1 MLECVDIVPQGQIF
15 LTVMCCV
22 SLAGESMMLTRL
34 MERLTVLT
42 LHLQKDSLSL
52 SLSFFF
58 KCISL
63 LFFYVIA
70 SFNSSCVAASMSQV
84 NIILRARSEK
94 KKKKKIGRGR
104 EGERELECLCVTQRA
119 REKQTERR
127 KRKRE
132 RDIESGGCVFV
143 SPPNQFSWGIYHQ
156 LQQEETSRKSGR
168 RKTEAFTRAVIF
180 SHHPV

>member
-1 MLECVDIVPQGQIF
+1 
-15 LTVMCCV
+15 
-22 SLAGESMMLTRL
+22 
-34 MERLTVLT
+34 
-42 LHLQKDSLSL
+42 
-52 SLSFFF
+52 
-58 KCISL
+58 
-63 LFFYVIA
+63 
-70 SFNSSCVAASMSQV
+70 MSQV

>member
-34 MERLTVLT
+34 TERLTVLT

-84 NIILRARSEK
+84 NIILRAWSEK
-94 KKKKKIGRGR
+94 KKKKDWEGEGGR
-104 EGERELECLCVTQRA
+104 EGVRVFVCD
-119 REKQTERR
+119 TES
-127 KRKRE
+127 KRE
-132 RDIESGGCVFV
+132 TDG
-143 SPPNQFSWGIYHQ
+143 
-156 LQQEETSRKSGR
+156 EEKEKKREGYREWRLRVRFTS
-168 RKTEAFTRAVIF
+168 
-180 SHHPV
+180 